1 MSGQFWL
8 LLLII
13 VLVAVAWLF
22 AAAEASFARLSRAR
36 LEEEV
41 AAGNSRAEKLLAVA
55 DDPVRYVNSLLL
67 AGTFTA
73 LTAFA
78 AVVGLL
84 AELLSWSF
92 GWVLVLAT
100 VIMGLLSYVLF
111 GVSARTVGR
120 QHPTRIALATL
131 GVTQL
136 VTAVLGPLTKLL
148 ILVGNAITPGRGYR
162 AGPFSTQAEL
172 RELVDAAQ
180 KAALIE
186 DQESRMIHS
195 VFDLGGT
202 TVRQVMVPRTEM
214 VFIERGKTLRQ
225 AQSLAL
231 RSGFSRI
238 PVIGEGT
245 DDVVGVMF
253 LKDVVQR
260 LFEHRDADRSE
271 RVESLMRGVS
281 FVPDSKP
288 VDDLLREMQAHRE
301 HLAIV
306 IDEFGGTAGLV
317 TIEDI
322 LEEIVGEIADEY
334 DQEVP
339 EIVSLPQGQLRV
351 SPRVSLEHFGEA
363 ADIDLDADVE
373 GVDTVGGL
381 IALRL
386 GRVPIPGAE
395 IVEQGWRLRAE
406 SAEGRRN
413 RIGTIVASPPE
424 TSEIEDDEAEARGGN
439 Q

>member
-13 VLVAVAWLF
+13 VLVALAWLF
-22 AAAEASFARLSRAR
+22 AAAEASYARLSRAR
-36 LEEEV
+36 LEEEI
-41 AAGNSRAEKLLAVA
+41 ASGNGRAEKLLTVA
-55 DDPVRYVNSLLL
+55 DDPVKYVNSLLL

-78 AVVGLL
+78 AVIGLV

-92 GWVLVLAT
+92 GWELVLAT
-100 VIMGLLSYVLF
+100 AIMGTLSYVLF

-120 QHPTRIALATL
+120 QHPTRIAVATL
-131 GVTQL
+131 GLTKF
-136 VTAVLGPLTKLL
+136 VTAVLGPVTKLL
-148 ILVGNAITPGRGYR
+148 ILLGNVITPGRGYR
-162 AGPFSTQAEL
+162 TGPFSTQAEL
-172 RELVDAAQ
+172 RELVNAAQ

-202 TVRQVMVPRTEM
+202 TARQVMVPRTEM
-214 VFIERGKTLRQ
+214 VFIERGKNLRQ

-238 PVIGEGT
+238 PVIGDGT

-253 LKDVVQR
+253 LKDVMQR

-271 RVESLMRGVS
+271 RVESLMRSVS

-288 VDDLLREMQAHRE
+288 VDDLLREMQANRE

-306 IDEFGGTAGLV
+306 VDEFGGTAGLV

-339 EIVSLPQGQLRV
+339 EIVSLADGQLRI
-351 SPRVSLEHFGEA
+351 SPRVSLDHFGEA
-363 ADIDLDADVE
+363 ADIDLDGDVE

-381 IALRL
+381 LALRL

-413 RIGTIVASPPE
+413 RIGTIVAVPPE
-424 TSEIEDDEAEARGGN
+424 TFDLKVVDPKSKREDE
-439 Q
+439 